1 MLKNNEGKGG
11 TDWWWCQITTEFE
24 SQRGSSRLDTKSQQV
39 FMQRVQYSES
49 KGLVFKNNLR
59 VLVLKDKSNKV
70 KRKTKQNKTKQYES
84 INIFERVQVLGHHS
98 YREQKGKKTQD
109 KLQVFQFGI
118 LKQKVITYPTRNGCL
133 TKYPMTFLMKKIVND
148 FGRCG
153 T

>member
-70 KRKTKQNKTKQYES
+70 KRKTKQNCMNPSTYLKES
-84 INIFERVQVLGHHS
+84 RSWDSIAIENK
-98 YREQKGKKTQD
+98 REQKTQD

-118 LKQKVITYPTRNGCL
+118 LKQKAITYPTRNGCL

-148 FGRCG
+148 FGSCG